1 MTKSFS
7 KDANILSLE
16 EEEIIKGLDYPVS
29 LFMDTSN
36 EVIKQKY
43 TNSLSKSFMTH
54 ESILISGRETLLSK
68 KYDKESTHN
77 KWIEILYKRSKWCLL
92 DSQLYLNQEKVKS
105 KIQWRKHNEPYG
117 AEYGYFQESHDRLSL
132 RSFKEDSRKFIGLIH
147 TLVERIIRQL
157 LVSGNQ
163 ISNLV
168 DDLDDN
174 IFGELSRFEDY

>member
-68 KYDKESTHN
+68 KYDKESGACWT
-77 KWIEILYKRSKWCLL
+77 LSYDTTSLA
-92 DSQLYLNQEKVKS
+92 LYLNQEKKYV
-105 KIQWRKHNEPYG
+105 RC
-117 AEYGYFQESHDRLSL
+117 D
-132 RSFKEDSRKFIGLIH
+132 
-147 TLVERIIRQL
+147 
-157 LVSGNQ
+157 
-163 ISNLV
+163 
-168 DDLDDN
+168 
-174 IFGELSRFEDY
+174 GEE

>member
-36 EVIKQKY
+36 EVMKQKY

-54 ESILISGRETLLSK
+54 ESILISGRETLLSQ

-92 DSQLYLNQEKVKS
+92 DSQ
-105 KIQWRKHNEPYG
+105 I
-117 AEYGYFQESHDRLSL
+117 SL
-132 RSFKEDSRKFIGLIH
+132 ILLLVIFKSRKTREKTQR
-147 TLVERIIRQL
+147 TLWGGVW
-157 LVSGNQ
+157 VSGNQ

-174 IFGELSRFEDY
+174 ILGELSRFEDY

>member
-36 EVIKQKY
+36 EVMKQKY

-54 ESILISGRETLLSK
+54 ESILISGRETLLSQ

-92 DSQLYLNQEKVKS
+92 DSQLYLNQEKVKCLINKNIVCERSTYVVTMIIYWANYQGS
-105 KIQWRKHNEPYG
+105 KTTK
-117 AEYGYFQESHDRLSL
+117 L
-132 RSFKEDSRKFIGLIH
+132 
-147 TLVERIIRQL
+147 
-157 LVSGNQ
+157 
-163 ISNLV
+163 
-168 DDLDDN
+168 
-174 IFGELSRFEDY
+174 

>member
-54 ESILISGRETLLSK
+54 MTHESILISGRETLLSK
-68 KYDKESTHN
+68 KYDKESGACWTLSYDTTSLAV
-77 KWIEILYKRSKWCLL
+77 KIFFFGGDIVLAGYRETWLIFKSR
-92 DSQLYLNQEKVKS
+92 KS
-105 KIQWRKHNEPYG
+105 KVQ
-117 AEYGYFQESHDRLSL
+117 
-132 RSFKEDSRKFIGLIH
+132 DSMY
-147 TLVERIIRQL
+147 Q
-157 LVSGNQ
+157 N
-163 ISNLV
+163 
-168 DDLDDN
+168 
-174 IFGELSRFEDY
+174 

>member
-68 KYDKESTHN
+68 KYDKESKGETQRTL
-77 KWIEILYKRSKWCLL
+77 W
-92 DSQLYLNQEKVKS
+92 
-105 KIQWRKHNEPYG
+105 
-117 AEYGYFQESHDRLSL
+117 AEYGVFPRISRQIESA
-132 RSFKEDSRKFIGLIH
+132 
-147 TLVERIIRQL
+147 II
-157 LVSGNQ
+157 
-163 ISNLV
+163 
-168 DDLDDN
+168 
-174 IFGELSRFEDY
+174 

>member
-29 LFMDTSN
+29 LFMDTLN

-105 KIQWRKHNEPYG
+105 RFNVPKLEISRCLINKNIVCE
-117 AEYGYFQESHDRLSL
+117 
-132 RSFKEDSRKFIGLIH
+132 RSTYVVTVKNSGL
-147 TLVERIIRQL
+147 
-157 LVSGNQ
+157 
-163 ISNLV
+163 
-168 DDLDDN
+168 LDN
-174 IFGELSRFEDY
+174 Y

>member
-92 DSQLYLNQEKVKS
+92 DSQISLILLLVIFKSRKS
-105 KIQWRKHNEPYG
+105 KVQ
-117 AEYGYFQESHDRLSL
+117 
-132 RSFKEDSRKFIGLIH
+132 DSI
-147 TLVERIIRQL
+147 QL